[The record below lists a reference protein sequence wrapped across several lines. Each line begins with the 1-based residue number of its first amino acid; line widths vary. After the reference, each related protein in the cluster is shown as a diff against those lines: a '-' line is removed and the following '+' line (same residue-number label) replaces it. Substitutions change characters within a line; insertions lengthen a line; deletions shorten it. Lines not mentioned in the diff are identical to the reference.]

1 MLKITNLNKTYPSFK
16 LKDVSFEIPVGYIT
30 GFLGMNGAG
39 KTTTIKSILNI
50 THPDSGKVEFDGL
63 DMEHNEL
70 EIKQNIGFMLGA
82 FDYFPKNVIS
92 DITKIY
98 SSFYPNWNQGE
109 YDKLI
114 KKFKIDEKKKI
125 HELSAG
131 MKVKYGLALALSH
144 HAKILLLD
152 EPTSGLDPIAR
163 DELLDIF
170 REIIQNGETGILFS
184 THITSD
190 LDKCADYVLMLKNG
204 EVIANATKDE
214 LIDNHALIS
223 GKMEDLT
230 PDLENRAI
238 NIKKN
243 RFGFT
248 GLIDREKLSPSDRVE
263 IEKPNLEDIMVYYNL
278 EAEND

>member
-1 MLKITNLNKTYPSFK
+1 MLKVTKLNKSYPNFR

-50 THPDSGKVEFDGL
+50 THPDSGLIEFDGL
-63 DMEHNEL
+63 NMEQNEL
-70 EIKQNIGFMLGA
+70 EIKQNVGFMLGA
-82 FDYFPKNVIS
+82 FDYFPKNVIAEIS
-92 DITKIY
+92 RIY
-98 SSFYPNWNQGE
+98 SQFYPNWDEKIYNE
-109 YDKLI
+109 YI
-114 KKFKIDEKKKI
+114 KKFKIDEQKKVN
-125 HELSAG
+125 ELSAG

-170 REIIQNGETGILFS
+170 REIIQDGETGILFS

-204 EVIANATKDE
+204 EIIANATKDD
-214 LIDNHALIS
+214 LIDNHILIS
-223 GKMEDLT
+223 GKIEDLT
-230 PDLENRAI
+230 PDLQKRAKG
-238 NIKKN
+238 IKKN

-248 GLIDREKLSPSDRVE
+248 GLIEREKLFKTDKIE
-263 IEKPNLEDIMVYYNL
+263 LEKPNLEDIMVYYNL

>member
-1 MLKITNLNKTYPSFK
+1 MLKVTNLNKTYPSFK

-50 THPDSGKVEFDGL
+50 IHPDSGKVEFDGL

-125 HELSAG
+125 NELSAG

-170 REIIQNGETGILFS
+170 REIIQDGETGILFS

-230 PDLENRAI
+230 PDLEKRAI

-248 GLIDREKLSPSDRVE
+248 GLINREKLSPSDRVE

>member
-230 PDLENRAI
+230 PDLEKRAI

>member
-1 MLKITNLNKTYPSFK
+1 MLKVTNLNKTYPSFK

-50 THPDSGKVEFDGL
+50 IHPDSGKVEFDGL

-125 HELSAG
+125 NELSAG

-170 REIIQNGETGILFS
+170 REIIQDGETGILFS

-248 GLIDREKLSPSDRVE
+248 GLINREKLSPSDRVE